1 MAVQDNYQRP
11 VSNIRI
17 SLNAGCNL
25 RCIYCHREGECKPE
39 NPMSLEDIREVLL
52 ASERLGIRSVKFT
65 GGEPL
70 LRKDILEIIR
80 SVPAGI
86 ESSIT
91 TNGTLL
97 GPMAMDLHNAG
108 LSRVNISLDSLR
120 PDTYK
125 KVTGVDMLDDA
136 LAGIEASKAAGL
148 VPIKINM
155 VLLKG
160 INEDEID
167 DFIKLVADE
176 RHMILQIIELMDLG
190 DCPYHADLSELE
202 DHIAASSKRVI
213 TRRMHH
219 RKKYCYGGAEIEFVR
234 PFHNSEFCKHCNR
247 LRVTSDGKLKPC
259 LLRSDNLVDIR
270 GKKGDEL
277 DALFRQAIGL
287 REPYNS

>member
-1 MAVQDNYQRP
+1 MAVRDDYQRP

-17 SLNAGCNL
+17 SLNSGCNL

-39 NPMSLEDIREVLL
+39 DPMPLEDIREILL

-70 LRKDILEIIR
+70 LRKDILDVIR
-80 SVPAGI
+80 SVPSGI
-86 ESSIT
+86 ESSMT

-97 GPMAMDLHNAG
+97 GPLAKDLHDAG

-120 PDTYK
+120 PDTYR
-125 KVTGVDMLDDA
+125 KVAGVEKLDDV
-136 LAGIEASKAAGL
+136 LAGIEAAKIAGL
-148 VPIKINM
+148 IPIKINM

-160 INEDEID
+160 INEDEVE
-167 DFIKLVADE
+167 DFIALVAND

-190 DCPYHADLSELE
+190 DCPYHADLSDLE

-259 LLRSDNLVDIR
+259 LLRSDNLVDIK
-270 GKKGDEL
+270 GKKGAELDEL
-277 DALFRQAIGL
+277 FQQAIRR

>member
-1 MAVQDNYQRP
+1 MAVRDDYQRP

-17 SLNAGCNL
+17 SLNSGCNL

-39 NPMSLEDIREVLL
+39 DPMALEDIREILL

-70 LRKDILEIIR
+70 LRKDILDVIR
-80 SVPAGI
+80 SVPVGI
-86 ESSIT
+86 ESSMT

-97 GPMAMDLHNAG
+97 GPLAKDLYDAG

-120 PDTYK
+120 PDTYR
-125 KVTGVDMLDDA
+125 KVAGVEKLDDV
-136 LAGIEASKAAGL
+136 LAGIEAAKAAGL
-148 VPIKINM
+148 IPIKINM

-167 DFIKLVADE
+167 DFIALVAND

-190 DCPYHADLSELE
+190 DCPYHADLSDLE

-259 LLRSDNLVDIR
+259 LLRTDNLVDIR
-270 GKKGDEL
+270 GKKGAELDEL
-277 DALFRQAIGL
+277 FQQAIHR